1 MLKNATELIKR
12 LEQMASEGKLLK
24 RCEDGLKGGVGKCV
38 VYTDIIAHPDQRVS
52 DSGKIVLERGATIG
66 EHAHVDDWEEYTV
79 LSGVVRSGG
88 KDYFPGETMVCYKGE
103 SHSCANLFDGESV
116 LRFVKR
122 K

>member
-1 MLKNATELIKR
+1 MNKLVEN
-12 LEQMASEGKLLK
+12 LEKMASEGKLLK
-24 RCEDGLKGGVGKCV
+24 RCENGLKGGVGKCA

-52 DSGKIVLERGATIG
+52 DSGKIVLECGATIG

-79 LSGVVRSGG
+79 LSGVVRSSDGYY
-88 KDYFPGETMVCYKGE
+88 YFPGETMTCYKGE
-103 SHSCANLFDGESV
+103 SHFCANVFDGESV